1 MPHSPQQNGV
11 VERMNR
17 TLQEAVLS
25 MILHAGLS
33 NAFWAEAV
41 CNAAYVRNRVDWKI
55 GNLENW
61 KL

>member
-1 MPHSPQQNGV
+1 VPHSPQQNGV

-17 TLQEAVLS
+17 TLQEAALS

-33 NAFWAEAV
+33 NSFWAEAV